1 MEKVFIIKFPE
12 VKDWPKPGDVY
23 EAEYY
28 TDYRGIKK
36 GYSTVMQGLENAFG
50 FELKE
55 DAQESIDHF
64 IKIFGDGYSDYEIVE
79 IEREKNQKDMDKREK
94 TQENK

>member
-28 TDYRGIKK
+28 TSYRGIKK
-36 GYSTVMQGLENAFG
+36 GYSPVMQGLENAFG

-55 DAQESIDHF
+55 HAQESIDHF

-79 IEREKNQKDMDKREK
+79 IEREKIKRIWTKDKK
-94 TQENK
+94 QENK